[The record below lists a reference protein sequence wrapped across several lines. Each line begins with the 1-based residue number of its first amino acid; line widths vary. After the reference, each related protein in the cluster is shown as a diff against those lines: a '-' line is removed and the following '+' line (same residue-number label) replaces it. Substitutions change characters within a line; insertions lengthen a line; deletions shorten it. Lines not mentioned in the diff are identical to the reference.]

1 MLKGAQRVT
10 YKSRA
15 ELFLCEVPPF
25 PGEVLLTTLVKYHP
39 TPAKCRPREVP
50 PPVRRRRTPVK
61 YCPREVP
68 PATPVNLADIFGR
81 FSALNAPFCQLILP
95 ATHWMP
101 YAGAGLSGRG
111 AELSLRG
118 VGLSGCWRGA
128 FDGMARGARMS
139 SPSSRQKW
147 GLYCLAAGCTAR
159 LLHLTG

>member
-1 MLKGAQRVT
+1 MT

-39 TPAKCRPREVP
+39 TPAKCR
-50 PPVRRRRTPVK
+50 
-61 YCPREVP
+61 PREVP